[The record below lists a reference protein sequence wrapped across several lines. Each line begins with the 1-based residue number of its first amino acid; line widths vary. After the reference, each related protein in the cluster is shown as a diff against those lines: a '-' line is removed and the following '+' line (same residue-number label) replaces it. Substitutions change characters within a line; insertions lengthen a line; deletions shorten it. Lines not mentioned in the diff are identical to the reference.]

1 MTLTAAQFLIV
12 CPLALLAGFVDS
24 IAGGGGM
31 ISLPAYYL
39 AGLPPALAAGTNKLS
54 AMMGTALATTT
65 YARAGKVDWR
75 VGIPGVAGALA
86 ASALGALLMV
96 GLPENVVRILVLC
109 CIPVAALLTLR
120 KRKPAE
126 TQKRELS
133 AKATGWIALAV
144 GFGIG
149 FYDGL
154 VGPGTG
160 TFLILLFVQIFS
172 MNEVLASGTAK
183 VVNLA
188 SNLAALVS
196 LLCTG
201 HVLIL
206 LGIPVGL
213 CAMLGAA
220 LGSRMTLKHGAGLV
234 RGMMLAVLALLLAKM
249 LVDMVG

>member
-1 MTLTAAQFLIV
+1 MTLTVAQFLIV

-39 AGLPPALAAGTNKLS
+39 AGLPPALASGTNKLS
-54 AMMGTALATTT
+54 AMMGTALATNT

-75 VGIPGVAGALA
+75 VGIPGIVGALA
-86 ASALGALLMV
+86 ASALGALVMI

-109 CIPVAALLTLR
+109 CIPVAALFTLR
-120 KRKPAE
+120 KRKPAAAP
-126 TQKRELS
+126 KRERS
-133 AKATGWIALAV
+133 PRATAWIALAV

-160 TFLILLFVQIFS
+160 TFLILLFVQIFA
-172 MNEVLASGTAK
+172 MDEVLASGTAK
-183 VVNLA
+183 AVNLA

>member
-1 MTLTAAQFLIV
+1 
-12 CPLALLAGFVDS
+12 
-24 IAGGGGM
+24 
-31 ISLPAYYL
+31 
-39 AGLPPALAAGTNKLS
+39 
-54 AMMGTALATTT
+54 
-65 YARAGKVDWR
+65 
-75 VGIPGVAGALA
+75 
-86 ASALGALLMV
+86 LGALLMV
-96 GLPENVVRILVLC
+96 GLPENFVRILVLC
-109 CIPVAALLTLR
+109 CIPVAALFTLR
-120 KRKPAE
+120 RRKPAE
-126 TQKRELS
+126 TPMRQLT

-188 SNLAALVS
+188 SNLAALIS

-201 HVLIL
+201 HVLVL

-220 LGSRMTLKHGAGLV
+220 QGSRMTLKHGAGLV